1 MISDQDNQANTR
13 YQDKK
18 KLKLKI
24 KSFTPKWFFDLVD
37 NKISLILGLE
47 SIYMTSKTLVGSI
60 NILEKAQQNI
70 KFDQGNKRSWLV
82 KLLREVTPA
91 ACSFGLETRAGVTR
105 RSSWSLRPCSSL
117 HKIRAVAIPSSSL
130 VALHS
135 TRLKNAERVSKLA
148 PVWPLY
154 TSLFQSGCIRSLQ
167 HLAPIPISPR

>member
-1 MISDQDNQANTR
+1 
-13 YQDKK
+13 
-18 KLKLKI
+18 
-24 KSFTPKWFFDLVD
+24 
-37 NKISLILGLE
+37 
-47 SIYMTSKTLVGSI
+47 MTSKTLVGSI
-60 NILEKAQQNI
+60 NKLEKAQQNI

-82 KLLREVTPA
+82 KSLREVTPA
-91 ACSFGLETRAGVTR
+91 ACSFGLETRAGVAR